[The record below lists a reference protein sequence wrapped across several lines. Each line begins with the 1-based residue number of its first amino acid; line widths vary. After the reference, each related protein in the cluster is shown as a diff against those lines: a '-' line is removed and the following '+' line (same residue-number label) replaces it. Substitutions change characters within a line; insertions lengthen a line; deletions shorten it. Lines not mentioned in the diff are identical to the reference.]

1 MSKAAASKAAP
12 TKASKAATGKPA
24 ASQPAVSKPTVSKPT
39 VCQPAVS
46 QAAIRKTRSR
56 ASAIPKPAVLPR
68 EEDRLHTRVLKC
80 TLETA
85 NSRIFWAESDSEQP
99 MQAEVAFE
107 AGWFGHRS
115 LGRLRELLT
124 NLRARYSGF
133 PAALQVLHHW
143 QRMGGDTQK
152 LICHWHLQLCDP
164 LYRLFSGT
172 FLPDRLLQGH
182 PTVSKQQ
189 VVSWLGDVGGG
200 RWAGSTRLQL
210 ASKLLT
216 TAHSAGLIQ
225 GKRDP
230 RPIVYPL
237 VPDDAL
243 TYLLHLLREV
253 EFAGTLLANPYLLSV
268 GLEGSLLNDRLKRLP
283 DLSYGRQGDL
293 VDMGWKHRDLA
304 EWAAHFGPGAA
315 EEREL
320 AVA

>member
-1 MSKAAASKAAP
+1 MSTAAAA
-12 TKASKAATGKPA
+12 KP
-24 ASQPAVSKPTVSKPT
+24 PA
-39 VCQPAVS
+39 
-46 QAAIRKTRSR
+46 R
-56 ASAIPKPAVLPR
+56 PR
-68 EEDRLHTRVLKC
+68 EEGRLHTRVLKC

-85 NSRIFWAESDSEQP
+85 NSRIFWAESASRQS

-115 LGRLRELLT
+115 LTRLRELLT
-124 NLRARYSGF
+124 NLRARYEAF
-133 PAALQVLHHW
+133 PAALQVLHSW
-143 QRMGGDTQK
+143 RGMGGDTQK
-152 LICHWHLQLCDP
+152 LICHWHLQLSDS
-164 LYRLFSGT
+164 LYRQFSGA
-172 FLPDRLLQGH
+172 FLPDRLLQGQ

-189 VVSWLGDVGGG
+189 VVTWLGDAGGG
-200 RWAGSTRLQL
+200 RWSGSTRLQL
-210 ASKLLT
+210 ASKLLS

-230 RPIVYPL
+230 RPIVFPL

-253 EFAGTLLANPYLLSV
+253 DFEGTVLANPYLRSV

-293 VDMGWKHRDLA
+293 VDMGWKHRDLSA
-304 EWAAHFGPGAA
+304 WAAHAGVGGL
-315 EEREL
+315 EQREL

>member
-1 MSKAAASKAAP
+1 MSQQAASNP
-12 TKASKAATGKPA
+12 TL
-24 ASQPAVSKPTVSKPT
+24 
-39 VCQPAVS
+39 
-46 QAAIRKTRSR
+46 R
-56 ASAIPKPAVLPR
+56 PR

-80 TLETA
+80 TLELA
-85 NSRIFWAESDSEQP
+85 NSRIFWAESSSVAP
-99 MQAEVAFE
+99 MQAEEAFE

-115 LGRLRELLT
+115 LTRMRELLT
-124 NLRARYSGF
+124 NLRARYGAF
-133 PAALQVLHHW
+133 PAALQVLHRW
-143 QRMGGDTQK
+143 RGMGGDTQK
-152 LICHWHLQLCDP
+152 LICHWHLQLSDP

-172 FLPDRLLQGH
+172 YLPDRLLEGQS
-182 PTVSKQQ
+182 TVSKQQ
-189 VVSWLGDVGGG
+189 VVTWLGEAGGG
-200 RWAGSTRLQL
+200 RWSGSTRLQL
-210 ASKLLT
+210 ASKLLS

-230 RPIVYPL
+230 RSIVFPL

-253 EFAGTLLANPYLLSV
+253 DFEGTVVVNPYLRSV

-304 EWAAHFGPGAA
+304 AWAVHAGLGGA
-315 EEREL
+315 EQREL

>member
-1 MSKAAASKAAP
+1 MSKAAASK
-12 TKASKAATGKPA
+12 TTASKTSRAAASRPA
-24 ASQPAVSKPTVSKPT
+24 AAGQPAPRKARARQTPAAKP
-39 VCQPAVS
+39 PA
-46 QAAIRKTRSR
+46 R
-56 ASAIPKPAVLPR
+56 PR
-68 EEDRLHTRVLKC
+68 EEGRLHTRVLTC

-85 NSRIFWAESDSEQP
+85 NSRIVWSESASRQP

-115 LGRLRELLT
+115 LTRLRELMT
-124 NLRARYSGF
+124 NLRARYEAF
-133 PAALQVLHHW
+133 PSALQVLHRW
-143 QRMGGDTQK
+143 KGMGGDTQK
-152 LICHWHLQLCDP
+152 LICHWHLQLSDS
-164 LYRLFSGT
+164 LYRQFTGA

-182 PTVSKQQ
+182 PTISKQQ
-189 VVSWLGDVGGG
+189 VVTWLGEAGGG
-200 RWAGSTRLQL
+200 RWSGSTRLAL
-210 ASKLLT
+210 ASKLLS

-230 RPIVYPL
+230 RPIVFPL

-253 EFAGTLLANPYLLSV
+253 DFEGTVLANPYLRSV

-293 VDMGWKHRDLA
+293 VDMGWKHRDLSA
-304 EWAAHFGPGAA
+304 WAAHAGVGGL
-315 EEREL
+315 EQREM

>member
-1 MSKAAASKAAP
+1 MSKAAASKP
-12 TKASKAATGKPA
+12 AATAQPAPRKARTSRTPA
-24 ASQPAVSKPTVSKPT
+24 AKT
-39 VCQPAVS
+39 
-46 QAAIRKTRSR
+46 QAR
-56 ASAIPKPAVLPR
+56 PR
-68 EEDRLHTRVLKC
+68 EEGRLHTRVLKC

-85 NSRIFWAESDSEQP
+85 NSRIFWAESASQQS

-115 LGRLRELLT
+115 LTRLRELLT
-124 NLRARYSGF
+124 NLRARYEAF
-133 PAALQVLHHW
+133 PSALQVLHSW
-143 QRMGGDTQK
+143 KGMGGDTQR
-152 LICHWHLQLCDP
+152 LICHWHLQLSDL
-164 LYRLFSGT
+164 LYRQFSGA
-172 FLPDRLLQGH
+172 FLRERLLQGQ

-189 VVSWLGDVGGG
+189 VVTWLGEAGGG
-200 RWAGSTRLQL
+200 RWSGSTRLQL
-210 ASKLLT
+210 ASKLLS

-230 RPIVYPL
+230 RPIVFPL

-253 EFAGTLLANPYLLSV
+253 DFEGSLLANPYLSSV

-293 VDMGWKHRDLA
+293 VDMGWRHLDLSA
-304 EWAAHFGPGAA
+304 WAAHAGLGGA
-315 EEREL
+315 EQREL

>member
-1 MSKAAASKAAP
+1 MSKAAASK
-12 TKASKAATGKPA
+12 TTASKTSRAAASRPA
-24 ASQPAVSKPTVSKPT
+24 AAGQPAPRKARARQTPAAKP
-39 VCQPAVS
+39 PA
-46 QAAIRKTRSR
+46 R
-56 ASAIPKPAVLPR
+56 PR
-68 EEDRLHTRVLKC
+68 EEGRLHTRVLKC

-85 NSRIFWAESDSEQP
+85 NSRIFWSESASRQP

-115 LGRLRELLT
+115 LTRLRELMT
-124 NLRARYSGF
+124 NLRARYEAF
-133 PAALQVLHHW
+133 PSALQVLHRW
-143 QRMGGDTQK
+143 KGMGGDTQK
-152 LICHWHLQLCDP
+152 LICHWHLQLSDS
-164 LYRLFSGT
+164 LYRQFTGA

-182 PTVSKQQ
+182 PTISKQQ
-189 VVSWLGDVGGG
+189 VVTWLGEAGGG
-200 RWAGSTRLQL
+200 RWSGSTRLAL
-210 ASKLLT
+210 ASKLLS

-230 RPIVYPL
+230 RPIVFPL

-253 EFAGTLLANPYLLSV
+253 DFEGTVLANPYLRSV

-293 VDMGWKHRDLA
+293 VDMGWKHRDLSA
-304 EWAAHFGPGAA
+304 WAAHAGVGGL
-315 EEREL
+315 EQREM